1 MIKLKLIRGLLIIK
15 PKVSPQFNLESL
27 ADEPKKLVVN
37 NLGAGMNLFDVKTFQ
52 TEESFAH
59 LEVRPVVDDDE
70 AKKLELSMRIKQ
82 YDSWTLENPFQGT
95 VSEFISGK
103 ALRYLEEYVDEDRD
117 IYLQEFLNVESEIL
131 RKINEYDG
139 LQAKKKVRTMDR
151 TQEILDV
158 KAKLPVT
165 LKELEIMDSVINSLV
180 TIVCGETGSGKS
192 TQIPQFLYETG
203 LAGPGM
209 MVGIT
214 QPRRLAA
221 ISLAQRVSEEM
232 NTKLGDLVG
241 YQVRYE
247 ASKFG
252 VNTNIKFM
260 TDGIL
265 LNEMMSDFLLSK
277 YSVIVLDE
285 AHERKLNTDLLI
297 GLLSRVIRIRAKLSL
312 KEREERAA
320 KLKEAQ
326 DKGTENGE
334 NDLETVAGDD
344 SKHNYL
350 MNPLRLVIMSATLR
364 VSDFTENK
372 FLFPEEKI
380 NVINVEARM
389 FPVKTYHNRETK
401 DDYVEECLA
410 KTVKIHTTLP
420 KGAIL
425 VFLTGEEEIKHFCRK
440 LQTQLEDI
448 SHSRQKAFYEIQEE
462 DLEEKDYELKD
473 EDEESDVDPNA
484 MVLEGA
490 TQEASSQKPASEV
503 KKPEKS
509 ASAQVP
515 RPTNR
520 GVEVDDYVICP
531 LYTKLP
537 LPEQQKVFKHA
548 AETKRLIVV
557 STNVAETSLTIP
569 NVKYVVDCGKEKTIV
584 YNEQKTLG
592 RFEIDWISQ
601 SSAKQREGRAGRT
614 CAGFCYRV
622 FSISAYNKM
631 KEFSDP
637 EILKEPLDSS
647 ILTLKT
653 IGIEEIMKFP
663 FVTKP
668 GVQSI
673 LQAEK
678 ELVKIG
684 ALTEDQKITALGTSL
699 SQFPIKPRLGKLL
712 LMSRRAGML
721 GFGILLCTSLSAEEI
736 FDTREL
742 KDQLKEID
750 LKAPNEREGKKMKKA
765 LLNKFKE
772 LYKGFVNDKSDL
784 ITESNI
790 MGKFLRDMLELQQ
803 SKGSDLNLNQAV
815 LDYCRS
821 HKLLYKSMRESYSLL
836 LHLLKITEVIVSTQ
850 AEQESLRSYFSD
862 FAPLNKGTDVA
873 LMTELICAIM
883 IDKVGRRV
891 KYTDAEGK
899 EKEAIETLEHEV
911 LVSVHPSSFVFSNRP
926 ELLIYSE
933 VIESTSEKIFLARVT
948 ELDKVEH
955 LIKYDMSKEKK
966 VEFSKDNPTVYDQER
981 DQMMQYARCSFG
993 PKLWTFEKVY
1003 LPYTEESRDKY
1014 LHFCL
1019 ALLQGKVFPGLK
1031 VLVEKYT
1038 IKLVQGLV
1046 TEPKALEPLVSFLQ
1060 SQKIEGKKKVLAYT
1074 KKHESTN
1081 KLRDLIL
1088 ALVDKKY
1095 QPKVLQLWP
1104 KLMGE
1109 SGTS

>member
-1 MIKLKLIRGLLIIK
+1 MGNTLSSG
-15 PKVSPQFNLESL
+15 F
-27 ADEPKKLVVN
+27 
-37 NLGAGMNLFDVKTFQ
+37 NLFDVKEFQ

-59 LEVRPVVDDDE
+59 LQVKPVVDDDE
-70 AKKLELSMRIKQ
+70 TRKLELSLRIKQ

-131 RKINEYDG
+131 RKINEFDG
-139 LQAKKKVRTMDR
+139 LNSKKKVRNLDR
-151 TQEILDV
+151 TKEILAV
-158 KAKLPVT
+158 KEKLPVT

-203 LAGPGM
+203 IAGPGS

-221 ISLAQRVSEEM
+221 ISLAQRVAEEM

-247 ASKFG
+247 ASKFSP
-252 VNTNIKFM
+252 NTQIKFM

-265 LNEMMSDFLLSK
+265 LNEMMSDFLLTK

-312 KEREERAA
+312 KERQDRAA
-320 KLKEAQ
+320 RIKASQ
-326 DKGTENGE
+326 DSQTDPDKMDE
-334 NDLETVAGDD
+334 ETVAGDD
-344 SKHNYL
+344 MKQPYL
-350 MNPLRLVIMSATLR
+350 MNPLRLIIMSATLR

-401 DDYVEECLA
+401 DDYVQECLD

-425 VFLTGEEEIKHFCRK
+425 VFLTGEEEIKYFCRQI
-440 LQTQLEDI
+440 QTRLEEI
-448 SHSRQKAFYEIQEE
+448 SYSRKQAFYDIQEE
-462 DLEEKDYELKD
+462 DLKEEDYELKD
-473 EDEESDVDPNA
+473 DQEEDEADAKAGDQAALTSETVPA
-484 MVLEGA
+484 
-490 TQEASSQKPASEV
+490 KPAEETVPS
-503 KKPEKS
+503 KKTNTKS
-509 ASAQVP
+509 AS
-515 RPTNR
+515 TLKNK
-520 GVEVDDYVICP
+520 GVAIDDYVICP

-537 LPEQQKVFKHA
+537 LPEQQKIFKHA

-569 NVKYVVDCGKEKTIV
+569 NVKYVVDCGKEKLVV
-584 YNEQKTLG
+584 YNAQKTLG
-592 RFEIDWISQ
+592 RFEVDWISQ

-622 FSISAYNKM
+622 YSISAFNKM
-631 KEFSDP
+631 QEFSDP

-684 ALTEDQKITALGTSL
+684 ALTEDQKITPLGTSL

-742 KDQLKEID
+742 KDQLKNID
-750 LKAPNEREGKKMKKA
+750 LHAPNEREGKKMKKA
-765 LLNKFKE
+765 LLNKFKD

-784 ITESNI
+784 ITESNV
-790 MGKFLRDMLELQQ
+790 MGKFLKDMLDLQRTQ
-803 SKGSDLNLNQAV
+803 GSDLNLNQAV
-815 LDYCRS
+815 LDYCRT

-836 LHLLKITEVIVSTQ
+836 LHLLKITEVIASNP
-850 AEQESLRSYFSD
+850 AEQDTLRAYFSD
-862 FAPLNKGTDVA
+862 FTPLSRSSDVS
-873 LMTELICAIM
+873 LMVELITGIM
-883 IDKVGRRV
+883 IDKIARRV
-891 KYTDAEGK
+891 KYKDDEGK
-899 EKEAIETLEHEV
+899 EKEGLETMEHEV
-911 LVSVHPSSFVFSNRP
+911 LVNVHPSSFVFSNRP
-926 ELLIYSE
+926 EILTYSE
-933 VIESTSEKIFLARVT
+933 VIESTSEKIFLARIT
-948 ELDKVEH
+948 EITSVEH
-955 LIKYDMSKEKK
+955 LIKYDLSKEKRI
-966 VEFSKDNPTVYDQER
+966 EFSKDILPQYDQVR
-981 DQMMQYARCSFG
+981 DQMMQYANCSFG
-993 PKLWTFEKVY
+993 PKLWTFERVY
-1003 LPYTEESRDKY
+1003 LPFTEEVREKY
-1014 LHFCL
+1014 LHF
-1019 ALLQGKVFPGLK
+1019 ALSYLQGKVLPGMK

-1046 TEPKALEPLVSFLQ
+1046 TEPKSLEQLVTFFQ
-1060 SQKIEGKKKVLAYT
+1060 TQKIDSKKKLLVYN
-1074 KKHESTN
+1074 KKHEEN
-1081 KLRDLIL
+1081 NRLRELVVGLINPT
-1088 ALVDKKY
+1088 Y
-1095 QPKVLQLWP
+1095 RSKVQQLWP
-1104 KLMGE
+1104 KLMGGSVAIQE
-1109 SGTS
+1109 